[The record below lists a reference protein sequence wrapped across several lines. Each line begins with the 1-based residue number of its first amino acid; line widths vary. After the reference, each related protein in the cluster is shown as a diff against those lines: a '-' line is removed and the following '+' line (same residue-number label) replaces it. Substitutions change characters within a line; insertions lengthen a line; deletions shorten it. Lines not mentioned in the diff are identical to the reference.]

1 MLGKLVPYVFIGLLQ
16 TTLVLLLGV
25 LLFHVP
31 INGSLWAFYFAS
43 LLFIAATLTLG
54 LIASTLAETQMQAF
68 QMSIFVLLP
77 SILLSGFVF
86 PFDGM
91 PPIARWIAQFLP
103 LTHFVELVR
112 GIVLRGAG
120 LAELQVP
127 IYKLLGFTAV
137 ALTVVT
143 LRFHKRLD

>member
-1 MLGKLVPYVFIGLLQ
+1 M
-16 TTLVLLLGV
+16 

-31 INGSLWAFYFAS
+31 INGSLWAFYFAA

-91 PPIARWIAQFLP
+91 PQVARWIAQLLP

-120 LAELQVP
+120 LASCRFRSTSCSRSRRSRSRSSRCVSTS
-127 IYKLLGFTAV
+127 GSDCTRTARTH
-137 ALTVVT
+137 L
-143 LRFHKRLD
+143 